1 MAGGKTILG
10 IDIGSTK
17 ITAVV
22 GEHDPA
28 RGLIWRAINVKPTE
42 AVDRGVIRDL
52 NQATQDIDS
61 AYSGAMYSSGLTADS
76 VYVGKGI
83 SEWLPKWKAN
93 GWRRKEKNK
102 LVPIANEALWRKLDA
117 LLAKHQVKY
126 TRVAG
131 HSVVSTLRATR
142 APTRAVGGRAAHAAI
157 PAGATTRSS
166 RSATHPAPGTSSQS
180 GTSPSSRESA
190 RTCRWLFREEGR
202 RVF

>member
-61 AYSGAMYSSGLTADS
+61 AYSGAMYSSLMRPAMACS
-76 VYVGKGI
+76 
-83 SEWLPKWKAN
+83 
-93 GWRRKEKNK
+93 RRLRCCSRET
-102 LVPIANEALWRKLDA
+102 V
-117 LLAKHQVKY
+117 LLM
-126 TRVAG
+126 TVAG
-131 HSVVSTLRATR
+131 RPR
-142 APTRAVGGRAAHAAI
+142 
-157 PAGATTRSS
+157 
-166 RSATHPAPGTSSQS
+166 
-180 GTSPSSRESA
+180 
-190 RTCRWLFREEGR
+190 
-202 RVF
+202 